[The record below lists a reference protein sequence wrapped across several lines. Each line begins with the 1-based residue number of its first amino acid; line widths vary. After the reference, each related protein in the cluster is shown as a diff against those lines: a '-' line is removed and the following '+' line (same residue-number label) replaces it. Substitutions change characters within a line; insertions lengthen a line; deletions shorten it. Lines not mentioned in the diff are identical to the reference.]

1 MEELLALVKEQVLS
15 SVAGKF
21 NVPANEQSQIND
33 GLADSVIEGLK
44 QLTGNGSNIGE
55 LLSSLSGN
63 NSSVT
68 NQIAQAAIDYFGSNI
83 ATKLN
88 LSPEIVNTAKSVL
101 PIVVNQ
107 LVQQISSGKGL
118 DFGTLLGSLSG
129 GDTLKNMAGGLLGGL
144 FK

>member
-68 NQIAQAAIDYFGSNI
+68 N
-83 ATKLN
+83 
-88 LSPEIVNTAKSVL
+88 
-101 PIVVNQ
+101 
-107 LVQQISSGKGL
+107 
-118 DFGTLLGSLSG
+118 
-129 GDTLKNMAGGLLGGL
+129 
-144 FK
+144 

>member
-1 MEELLALVKEQVLS
+1 
-15 SVAGKF
+15 
-21 NVPANEQSQIND
+21 
-33 GLADSVIEGLK
+33 
-44 QLTGNGSNIGE
+44 
-55 LLSSLSGN
+55 
-63 NSSVT
+63 
-68 NQIAQAAIDYFGSNI
+68 DYFGSNI

-129 GDTLKNMAGGLLGGL
+129 GDTLKNVAGGLLGGL